1 MEFLLLPSKENPDR
15 PFGGFAT
22 QRAKRDKM
30 RAGTSGDPVRAIEPK
45 LMQSE
50 PSSEKRS
57 NPRILF
63 DLADKLAWVAGQ
75 HGMVG
80 GAVMRR
86 LRRESCNLLLNS
98 GRGAVDFRRQSEVED
113 WMASHRPRVVFLTA
127 GRVGGMYAN
136 NAFPADFLYDNLL
149 IEANIIHAAYRTEVE
164 KLVFFGSSC
173 IYPRE
178 APQPIPEDALLTAPL
193 EPTNEAYAV
202 AKIAG
207 IKLCQ
212 AYRRQHGCDFI
223 SAMPTNLYGPGDN
236 FHAETS
242 HVPAALLRRFHE
254 AKTAGAAEVVV
265 RGSGTPRRE
274 FLYVDDLA
282 DAALHLLRHY
292 SGDTHV
298 NIGAGYDITI
308 AEFAEHIR
316 RCVGFEGKIVYD
328 RSRADGMPRKL
339 LDSSRI
345 KAMGWSPI
353 TPLAEGL
360 RLYYDWFLANH
371 GKLPAHR
378 R

>member
-1 MEFLLLPSKENPDR
+1 
-15 PFGGFAT
+15 
-22 QRAKRDKM
+22 
-30 RAGTSGDPVRAIEPK
+30 
-45 LMQSE
+45 
-50 PSSEKRS
+50 
-57 NPRILF
+57 
-63 DLADKLAWVAGQ
+63 
-75 HGMVG
+75 
-80 GAVMRR
+80 MRR
-86 LRRESCNLLLNS
+86 LQRESCALLRDA
-98 GRGAVDFRRQSEVED
+98 GRGVVDFRRQSAVED
-113 WMASHRPRVVFLTA
+113 WMASHRPQVVFLTA

-178 APQPIPEDALLTAPL
+178 APQPIPEEALLTAPL

-223 SAMPTNLYGPGDN
+223 SAMPTNLFGPGDN

-254 AKTAGAAEVVV
+254 AKVAGAADVVV
-265 RGSGTPRRE
+265 WGTGTPRRE

-282 DAALHLLRHY
+282 DAALFLLRHY
-292 SGDTHV
+292 SDDLHV
-298 NIGAGYDITI
+298 NVGAGSDITI
-308 AEFAEHIR
+308 AEFAELIG
-316 RCVGFEGKIVYD
+316 RCVGFEGRIVYD
-328 RSRADGMPRKL
+328 TSRGDGMPRKL

-345 KAMGWSPI
+345 HAMGWSAM
-353 TPLAEGL
+353 TPLERGL
-360 RLYYDWFLANH
+360 RLYYEWFLANQ
-371 GKLPAHR
+371 GRLRESAIEGAATSG
-378 R
+378 